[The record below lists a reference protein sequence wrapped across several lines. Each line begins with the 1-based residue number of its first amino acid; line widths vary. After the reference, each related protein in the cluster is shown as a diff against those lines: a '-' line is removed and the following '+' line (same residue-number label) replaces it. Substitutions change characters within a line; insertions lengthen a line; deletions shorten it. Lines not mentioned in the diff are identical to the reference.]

1 MSPYYEYRETHITT
15 STVKPI
21 FTHVIPV
28 TIIRDASAFRKAI
41 STLYGGEWV
50 STEQK
55 GSDFVVTVSCATP
68 LDLKEK
74 LQEDKVLRSNQ
85 ETAVFQERLR
95 REEGN
100 SRTAIN
106 G

>member
-1 MSPYYEYRETHITT
+1 M
-15 STVKPI
+15 V
-21 FTHVIPV
+21 
-28 TIIRDASAFRKAI
+28 RDASAFREAI
-41 STLYGGEWV
+41 STLYGGDWV

-55 GSDFVVTVSCATP
+55 GSDFAVTVSRATP
-68 LDLKEK
+68 VDLKGK
-74 LQEDKVLRSNQ
+74 LQEDKVLRSDQ

-100 SRTAIN
+100 GRTAIN